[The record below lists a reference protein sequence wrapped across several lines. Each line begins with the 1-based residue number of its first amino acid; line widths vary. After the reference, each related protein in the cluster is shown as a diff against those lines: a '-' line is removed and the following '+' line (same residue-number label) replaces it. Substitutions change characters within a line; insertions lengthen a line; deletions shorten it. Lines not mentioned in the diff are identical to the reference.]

1 MVAAAADSRPGL
13 CVFLFFYCFEKIFA
27 ESLKV
32 LTAYHCR
39 ELKLRLTAKSCL
51 PAEFCR
57 ERFADGYSWQSLCR
71 E

>member
-39 ELKLRLTAKSCL
+39 ELKLWLTAKSCL